1 MEMYVFCVMILMLMK
16 KESAELLLLR
26 WIIVYNIKKKL
37 FANSVNMDI
46 KSQKKENV
54 LRLL

>member
-1 MEMYVFCVMILMLMK
+1 MILMLMK